1 MDLKANNKRSQVTI
15 AEANGIG
22 NLPEHL
28 SDSVLERLPIRDI
41 IRTSILSKKWRY
53 KWTTTR
59 ALVFDEQFSNKLKK
73 YGAFGRYG
81 FIRVIN
87 QVLLIHKGSI
97 SKFYL
102 YIPSMHLDNFLEV
115 DQWLLFLSTKGLED
129 LTLANSSQP
138 YQLPFCVFSCLELT
152 KLELTR
158 CIFKPPLK
166 FEGFLFLESLVLNY
180 IDFRT
185 QVGGTGINLPQLK
198 KLTMRSCINAFNLQI
213 KATQLQSLVVKNC
226 HDVMLLELLH
236 SQWLASVCIILGKP
250 IKDYV
255 RLKKMNL
262 ALMFSHM
269 PKVQCLSIDAHF
281 LKVFIAEKP
290 EWFPHVVNNLKRL
303 RLIDFSLGDL
313 DDLHGVLCLLRNSPN
328 LVELRMTHT
337 ETVKSSYYL
346 PMHMQPGVEL
356 ASDHLESPDCLD
368 QTLDR
373 LRTVDLSPFQGS
385 KSQLLYV
392 KMLLAHSPSL
402 EKFTI
407 QADGALNGNK
417 RFDIAKDLMRFPRA
431 SAKAEMI
438 YLDPKTC
445 KNDACGY
452 TCKQDGWRKAKVLYL
467 CTQVHKKV

>member
-1 MDLKANNKRSQVTI
+1 MLWLIIELNRRMLTHIDTQCTTIRFFIKTQFLFFLNVITVNNKLSQVTI
-15 AEANGIG
+15 AEGNGIG
-22 NLPEHL
+22 NLSEHL

-41 IRTSILSKKWRY
+41 VRTSILSKEWRY

-59 ALVFDEQFSNKLKK
+59 ALVLMSSFQ
-73 YGAFGRYG
+73 
-81 FIRVIN
+81 II
-87 QVLLIHKGSI
+87 
-97 SKFYL
+97 
-102 YIPSMHLDNFLEV
+102 

-138 YQLPFCVFSCLELT
+138 YQLPFCVFSCFQLR

-166 FEGFLFLESLVLNY
+166 FEGFLFLESLVLIN

-185 QVGGTGINLPQLK
+185 QVGGTEINLPQLK
-198 KLTMRSCINAFNLQI
+198 KLTMRSCINAFNFQI
-213 KATQLQSLVVKNC
+213 KVTQLQSLVIKNC

-236 SQWLASVCIILGKP
+236 SQSLASVCIILGKP

-255 RLKKMNL
+255 RLKRMNL

-269 PKVQCLSIDAHF
+269 PNVQCLSIDAHF
-281 LKVFIAEKP
+281 LKVFITEKP

-313 DDLHGVLCLLRNSPN
+313 DDLHGVLCLLRNSPK

-337 ETVKSSYYL
+337 ETVKSVFP
-346 PMHMQPGVEL
+346 PMPMQPGGVEP

-368 QTLDR
+368 QTLNR
-373 LRTVDLSPFQGS
+373 LRTIDLSPFQGS
-385 KSQLLYV
+385 KTQLLYV

-407 QADGALNGNK
+407 QADGSLNSDK

-431 SAKAEMI
+431 STKAEMI
-438 YLDPKTC
+438 YLDPKTTC
-445 KNDACGY
+445 KN
-452 TCKQDGWRKAKVLYL
+452 V
-467 CTQVHKKV
+467 